1 MSAHALLAPSS
12 SSRWFECPPSARAEE
27 PYENTNSAAA
37 REGTLAHEIAEELLR
52 AWQLSGVLAISMP
65 TWKVFKER
73 EFYTQ
78 AMFEHAQGFARF
90 VLKECVGQ
98 FQLFIELPLNL
109 RRWITEGFGR
119 SDAASLVFNCDTGLW
134 NLIVSDLKYGQ
145 GVLVE
150 AKNNKQLR
158 IYALGVLEYLD
169 IFGYDI
175 DLVIMRI
182 YQPRLQNIDE
192 DIITAEDLLL
202 WADNELKPKADLA
215 WHGAGEYKAGKHCKF
230 CRAAGA
236 CRKLSGFSQDLARTE
251 FSDNNVLSDEEIMG
265 VFGKLDIL
273 ESWAKKVKEFTLTE
287 ALKGKEW
294 PGYKLVEGISKRSYG
309 NEAAVEKVIL
319 EKLHRSD
326 FCQPK
331 KLLGLGDMEKLL
343 GGEAFAE
350 HIVPLLTKPKGA
362 PALAPLTDKRPL
374 YSSAAADF
382 KQEYQEFE
390 DDCLN

>member
-1 MSAHALLAPSS
+1 MGAHALLAPSS
-12 SSRWFECPPSARAEE
+12 SSRWFECPPSARSEE
-27 PYENTNSAAA
+27 PYENTDSPAA

-52 AWQLSGVLAISMP
+52 AFVLSGVLAMEMP
-65 TWKVFKER
+65 TWKAFKEK

-90 VLKECVGQ
+90 VLKEHVGNSL
-98 FQLFIELPLNL
+98 LFIEQPLNL
-109 RRWITEGFGR
+109 RKWIPEGFGR
-119 SDAASLVFNCDTGLW
+119 SDAAVLNLDTKTLY
-134 NLIVSDLKYGQ
+134 VSDLKYGQ

-150 AKNNKQLR
+150 APGNKQLR
-158 IYALGVLEYLD
+158 IYALGVLEDLD
-169 IFGYDI
+169 IFGYEI
-175 DLVIMRI
+175 DNVVMRI

-192 DIITAEDLLL
+192 DIISAKDLLL

-215 WHGAGEYKAGKHCKF
+215 WAGAGEYKAGKHCKF

-236 CRKLSGFSQDLARTE
+236 CRKLAEFSQDLAKTE
-251 FSDNNVLSDEEIMG
+251 FSDNNILSDEETMDI
-265 VFGKLDIL
+265 FGKLDIL
-273 ESWAKKVKEFTLTE
+273 ESWAKKVKEFTLAE

-294 PGYKLVEGISKRSYG
+294 PGYKVVEGISKRSYR

-319 EKLHRSD
+319 EKLQRSD

-350 HIVPLLTKPKGA
+350 HIVPLLIKPKGA
-362 PALAPLTDKRPL
+362 PALAPLSDKRPL

-382 KQEYQEFE
+382 KQDYTDE